1 MWPLSQASPTRH
13 NGCTVSRPHP
23 ALSQVSLT
31 PGLSCFCFF
40 FFKQSAQQPF
50 EEEPEQRPAP
60 PERGHSALDG
70 RCSRLF
76 LSPFPPPY
84 FIPRLRLT
92 RSGANGEISATSLLT
107 GPRGGGHPLVA
118 GVACGLQKPQGLKN
132 AVVVRRSAEFSHF
145 CMNKV
150 QSIQENNQQE
160 K

>member
-1 MWPLSQASPTRH
+1 MKATSREGRAQCLSVAPQPGLPNKAQWLHCQQASSCTFTGLPDTR
-13 NGCTVSRPHP
+13 P
-23 ALSQVSLT
+23 LLFF
-31 PGLSCFCFF
+31 LFF

-76 LSPFPPPY
+76 LSPFFPFPPPH

-107 GPRGGGHPLVA
+107 GPRGEGCGGGIH
-118 GVACGLQKPQGLKN
+118 
-132 AVVVRRSAEFSHF
+132 S
-145 CMNKV
+145 
-150 QSIQENNQQE
+150 
-160 K
+160 